1 MIGPLF
7 PEARS
12 MAGRIEAR
20 LKELGIVLPTPPAPA
35 ANYVPY
41 TIAGPL
47 VFIAGQVPVV
57 DGEVKRRGRLGAEVS
72 VEDGRAVARI
82 CALNVLA
89 QAKAA
94 CGGDLDRV
102 KRCLKVMGFVACVE
116 GFDRQP
122 EVVNGASDLFVEVL
136 GEAGRHA
143 RSAVGTNALPRNV
156 PVEVE
161 AIFEIA

>member
-1 MIGPLF
+1 
-7 PEARS
+7 

-20 LKELGIVLPTPPAPA
+20 LKELGIALPTPPAPA

-41 TIAGPL
+41 TIGGNL
-47 VFIAGQVPVV
+47 VFVAGQIPILN
-57 DGEVKRRGRLGAEVS
+57 GEVKHRGRLGAEIS
-72 VEDGRAVARI
+72 VEQGREIARL

-102 KRCLKVMGFVACVE
+102 KRCLKVVGFVACVE

>member
-1 MIGPLF
+1 M
-7 PEARS
+7 S
-12 MAGRIEAR
+12 GRIEAR
-20 LKELGIVLPTPPAPA
+20 LRELGVALPTPPAPA

-41 TIAGPL
+41 TVSGNL
-47 VFIAGQVPVV
+47 VFVAGQVPFV
-57 DGEVKRRGRLGAEVS
+57 DGEIRHKGRLGAEIS
-72 VEDGRAVARI
+72 VEEGKQIARI

-102 KRCLKVMGFVACVE
+102 RRCLKVVGFVACVD

-122 EVVNGASDLFVEVL
+122 EVINGASDLFVEVL
-136 GEAGRHA
+136 GDVGRHA
-143 RSAVGTNALPRNV
+143 RSAVGTNALPRNA

>member
-1 MIGPLF
+1 M
-7 PEARS
+7 S
-12 MAGRIEAR
+12 GRIEAR
-20 LKELGIVLPTPPAPA
+20 LRELGVALPTPPAPA

-41 TIAGPL
+41 RVSGNL
-47 VFIAGQVPVV
+47 VFVAGQVPFV
-57 DGEVKRRGRLGAEVS
+57 DGEIRHKGRLGAEIS
-72 VEDGRAVARI
+72 VEEGKQIARI

-102 KRCLKVMGFVACVE
+102 RRCLKVVGFVACVD

-122 EVVNGASDLFVEVL
+122 EVINGASDLFVEVL
-136 GEAGRHA
+136 GDVGRHA
-143 RSAVGTNALPRNV
+143 RSAVGTNALPRNA

>member
-1 MIGPLF
+1 
-7 PEARS
+7 

-20 LKELGIVLPTPPAPA
+20 LKELGVALPTPPAPA
-35 ANYVPY
+35 ANYVPF
-41 TIAGPL
+41 TVAGNL
-47 VFIAGQVPVV
+47 VFVAGQIPFVN
-57 DGEVKRRGRLGAEVS
+57 GEIRHKGRLGAEVS
-72 VEDGRAVARI
+72 VEVGREAARI

-102 KRCLKVMGFVACVE
+102 KRCLKVVGFVACAE

-122 EVVNGASDLFVEVL
+122 EVMNGASDLFVEVL

-143 RSAVGTNALPRNV
+143 RSAVGSSALPRGV

>member
-1 MIGPLF
+1 
-7 PEARS
+7 
-12 MAGRIEAR
+12 
-20 LKELGIVLPTPPAPA
+20 
-35 ANYVPY
+35 
-41 TIAGPL
+41 
-47 VFIAGQVPVV
+47 
-57 DGEVKRRGRLGAEVS
+57 VKRRGRLGAEVS
-72 VEDGRAVARI
+72 VEDGRAIARI

-102 KRCLKVMGFVACVE
+102 KRCLKVVGFVACVD

-122 EVVNGASDLFVEVL
+122 EVVNGASDLFVEAL

-161 AIFEIA
+161 AVFEIA

>member
-1 MIGPLF
+1 
-7 PEARS
+7 

-20 LKELGIVLPTPPAPA
+20 LKELGLVVPNPPAPA

-41 TIAGPL
+41 TIAGGL
-47 VFIAGQVPVV
+47 VFVAGQIPFV
-57 DGEVKRRGRLGAEVS
+57 DGAVAYRGRVGAELT
-72 VEDGRAVARI
+72 VEQGREAARI

-89 QAKAA
+89 QARAA

-102 KRCLKVMGFVACVE
+102 KRCLKVVGFVACGD

-122 EVVNGASDLFVEVL
+122 EVINGASDLFVEVL

-143 RSAVGTNALPRNV
+143 RSAVGASALPRGV

>member
-1 MIGPLF
+1 
-7 PEARS
+7 

-41 TIAGPL
+41 AIGGNL
-47 VFIAGQVPVV
+47 VFIAGQIPFV
-57 DGEVKRRGRLGAEVS
+57 DGEVRHKGRLGAEIS
-72 VEDGRAVARI
+72 VEQGRETARI

-102 KRCLKVMGFVACVE
+102 KRCLKVVGFVACVD

-122 EVVNGASDLFVEVL
+122 EVMNGASDLLVEVL

>member
-1 MIGPLF
+1 
-7 PEARS
+7 

-20 LKELGIVLPTPPAPA
+20 LKELGVALPTPPAPA

-41 TIAGPL
+41 TTAGNL
-47 VFIAGQVPVV
+47 VFVAGQIPFVN
-57 DGEVKRRGRLGAEVS
+57 GEIRHKGRLGGEIS
-72 VEDGRAVARI
+72 IEQGREAARI

-102 KRCLKVMGFVACVE
+102 KRCLKVTGFVACVD

-143 RSAVGTNALPRNV
+143 RSAVGANALPRNV
-156 PVEVE
+156 AVEVE

>member
-1 MIGPLF
+1 
-7 PEARS
+7 

-20 LKELGIVLPTPPAPA
+20 LKELGVALPTPPAPA

-41 TIAGPL
+41 TIGGNL
-47 VFIAGQVPVV
+47 VFVAGQVPFEN
-57 DGEVKRRGRLGAEVS
+57 GELRHKGRLGAEIS
-72 VEDGRAVARI
+72 VEQGKAIARI

-102 KRCLKVMGFVACVE
+102 KRCLKVVGFVACVD

-143 RSAVGTNALPRNV
+143 RSAVGTNALPRNA

-161 AIFEIA
+161 AIFEIG

>member
-1 MIGPLF
+1 
-7 PEARS
+7 

-41 TIAGPL
+41 TIGGDL
-47 VFIAGQVPVV
+47 VFIAGQIPFV
-57 DGEVKRRGRLGAEVS
+57 DGEVKHKGRLGAEIS
-72 VEDGRAVARI
+72 VEQGRAIARI

-102 KRCLKVMGFVACVE
+102 KRCLKVVGFVSCVD

-122 EVVNGASDLFVEVL
+122 EVMNGASDLFVEVL

>member
-1 MIGPLF
+1 
-7 PEARS
+7 

-20 LKELGIVLPTPPAPA
+20 LKELGVALPTPPAPA
-35 ANYVPY
+35 ANYVPF
-41 TIAGPL
+41 TVAGNL
-47 VFIAGQVPVV
+47 VFVAGQIPFV
-57 DGEVKRRGRLGAEVS
+57 DGEIRHKGRLGAEMS
-72 VEDGRAVARI
+72 VEEGRQAARV

-94 CGGDLDRV
+94 CGGDLDRIR
-102 KRCLKVMGFVACVE
+102 RCLKVVGFVACVD

-122 EVVNGASDLFVEVL
+122 EVMNGASDLFVEVL

-143 RSAVGTNALPRNV
+143 RSAVGANALPRDV
-156 PVEVE
+156 AVEVE

>member
-1 MIGPLF
+1 
-7 PEARS
+7 

-41 TIAGPL
+41 TVGGNL
-47 VFIAGQVPVV
+47 VFIAGQIPFV
-57 DGEVKRRGRLGAEVS
+57 DGEIKHRGRLGAEVS
-72 VEDGRAVARI
+72 VEDGRTIARI

-94 CGGDLDRV
+94 CGGDLDKV
-102 KRCLKVMGFVACVE
+102 KRCLKVVGFVSCVD

-122 EVVNGASDLFVEVL
+122 EVMNGASDLFVEVL

-161 AIFEIA
+161 AVFEIA

>member
-1 MIGPLF
+1 
-7 PEARS
+7 

-41 TIAGPL
+41 TIGGDL
-47 VFIAGQVPVV
+47 VFIAGQIPFV
-57 DGEVKRRGRLGAEVS
+57 DGEVKHKGRLGAEIA
-72 VEDGRAVARI
+72 VEQGRAIARI

-102 KRCLKVMGFVACVE
+102 KRCLKVVGFVSCVD

>member
-1 MIGPLF
+1 
-7 PEARS
+7 

-20 LKELGIVLPTPPAPA
+20 LKELGIVLPAPPAPA

-41 TIAGPL
+41 AIGGNL
-47 VFIAGQVPVV
+47 VFIAGQIPFV
-57 DGEVKRRGRLGAEVS
+57 DGEVRHKGRLGAEVS
-72 VEDGRAVARI
+72 VEQGREIARI

-102 KRCLKVMGFVACVE
+102 KRCLKVVGFVACVD

-122 EVVNGASDLFVEVL
+122 EVMNGASDLLVEVL

>member
-1 MIGPLF
+1 
-7 PEARS
+7 

-20 LKELGIVLPTPPAPA
+20 LKELGVALPTPPAPA
-35 ANYVPY
+35 ANYVPF
-41 TIAGPL
+41 TVAGNL
-47 VFIAGQVPVV
+47 VFVAGQIPFVN
-57 DGEVKRRGRLGAEVS
+57 GEIRHKGRLGAELT
-72 VEDGRAVARI
+72 VEEGRQAARV

-94 CGGDLDRV
+94 CGGDLDRIR
-102 KRCLKVMGFVACVE
+102 RCLKVVGFVACVD

-122 EVVNGASDLFVEVL
+122 EVMNGASDLFVEVL

-143 RSAVGTNALPRNV
+143 RSAVGANALPRDV
-156 PVEVE
+156 AVEVE

>member
-1 MIGPLF
+1 
-7 PEARS
+7 

-41 TIAGPL
+41 AIGGNLA
-47 VFIAGQVPVV
+47 FIAGQIPFV
-57 DGEVKRRGRLGAEVS
+57 DGEVRHKGRLGAEFS
-72 VEDGRAVARI
+72 VEQGREIARI

-102 KRCLKVMGFVACVE
+102 KRCLKVVGFVACVD

-122 EVVNGASDLFVEVL
+122 EVMNGASDLLVEVL

>member
-1 MIGPLF
+1 
-7 PEARS
+7 

-20 LKELGIVLPTPPAPA
+20 LKELGIALPTPPAPA

-41 TIAGPL
+41 TIGGNL
-47 VFIAGQVPVV
+47 VFVAGQIPIVE
-57 DGEVKRRGRLGAEVS
+57 GEVKHRGRLGAEIS
-72 VEDGRAVARI
+72 VEEGRGVARI

-102 KRCLKVMGFVACVE
+102 KRCLKVVGFVACVD